1 MVKKLVGKT
10 FDLDPLKVHRFL
22 PNRDQ
27 RFIGPY
33 IFFDHMGPADF
44 EAGNGVDVRPHPH
57 IGLSTLTYLMEGSLL
72 HRDNLGSYQE
82 IIPGDI
88 NWMTAGTGIVHSER
102 ETDAVRNSQHRLN
115 GLQLWIALP
124 SDKQEIAPAFHHYPK
139 AALPTF
145 SLDAVSIKLGTGE
158 AFGHKS
164 PITNYAPF
172 FFMDMHFQQSTDIP
186 FPGGGAE
193 YGIFVLEGQVSL
205 AGEQAENEILYY
217 IGPDEKGSFTASA
230 GTRLIMLGGKPL
242 QHHRHIWWNFVST
255 DKQKIDEAKE
265 KWAARDYIPVPG
277 DDDYT
282 PMP

>member
-139 AALPTF
+139 ADLPTF

-172 FFMDMHFQQSTDIP
+172 FLYGYAFSAINRYS
-186 FPGGGAE
+186 FPRRGRRIWDFCVGGA
-193 YGIFVLEGQVSL
+193 G
-205 AGEQAENEILYY
+205 
-217 IGPDEKGSFTASA
+217 
-230 GTRLIMLGGKPL
+230 
-242 QHHRHIWWNFVST
+242 
-255 DKQKIDEAKE
+255 
-265 KWAARDYIPVPG
+265 
-277 DDDYT
+277 
-282 PMP
+282 